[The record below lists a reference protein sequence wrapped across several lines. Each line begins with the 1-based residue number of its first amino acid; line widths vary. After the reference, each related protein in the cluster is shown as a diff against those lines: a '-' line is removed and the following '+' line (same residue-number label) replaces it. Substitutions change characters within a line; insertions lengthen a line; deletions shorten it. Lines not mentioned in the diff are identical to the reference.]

1 MKYLTQDLI
10 DNLNIVVG
18 RDVVEGMRLM
28 IKNGYL
34 VDELM
39 RMPVGDIL
47 EYYDT
52 YCDTFTK

>member
-1 MKYLTQDLI
+1 MTYLTQDLI

-18 RDVVEGMRLM
+18 RDVVEGMQLM
-28 IKNGYL
+28 IKNGYP

-39 RMPVGDIL
+39 RMSIGDIL

-52 YCDTFTK
+52 YYDTFTK